1 MTTTPS
7 THALSAFLPPG
18 YAQRL
23 ALAAAARHHL
33 EIDAI
38 TDELAKLHPGKVRPR
53 ADAGRFASVAQA
65 QRDEQFG
72 QPARPEHANPLA

>member
-1 MTTTPS
+1 MTS
-7 THALSAFLPPG
+7 TNTLSAFLPPG

-23 ALAAAARHHL
+23 AVAAAARHHL

-53 ADAGRFASVAQA
+53 SEVGRFSSVAVA
-65 QRDEQFG
+65 RRGEQFG

>member
-1 MTTTPS
+1 MTDPTLP
-7 THALSAFLPPG
+7 LSAFLPPG

-23 ALAAAARHHL
+23 AAAAAVRDHL

-53 ADAGRFASVAQA
+53 GNLGGFASVAD
-65 QRDEQFG
+65 QRRG
-72 QPARPEHANPLA
+72 AVGGGA

>member
-1 MTTTPS
+1 MS
-7 THALSAFLPPG
+7 EYSAFLPPG

-23 ALAAAARHHL
+23 ALAAAARDHL

-53 ADAGRFASVAQA
+53 GEVGGFVSVA
-65 QRDEQFG
+65 DERRG
-72 QPARPEHANPLA
+72 AGGGGA